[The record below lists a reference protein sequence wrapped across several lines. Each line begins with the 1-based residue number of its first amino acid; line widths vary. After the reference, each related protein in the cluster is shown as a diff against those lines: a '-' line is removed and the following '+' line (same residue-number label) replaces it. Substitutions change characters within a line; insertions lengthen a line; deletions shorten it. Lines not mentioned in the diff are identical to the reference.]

1 SRRQRAIG
9 VLYASAG
16 SKKAHMTKN
25 AGFYIVSLV
34 GKVLINNIIHIQSKA
49 IIQIFSNTHP
59 VKILY
64 GWIRSILLD
73 SVSMILMLTLKRK
86 K

>member
-1 SRRQRAIG
+1 MHGKCRHFSGLQAEKSRRQRAIG

-34 GKVLINNIIHIQSKA
+34 GKVLFNANLHSYRTKA
-49 IIQIFSNTHP
+49 CGKWRDDHE
-59 VKILY
+59 
-64 GWIRSILLD
+64 RD
-73 SVSMILMLTLKRK
+73 
-86 K
+86 

>member
-1 SRRQRAIG
+1 MTENVDILPGLQAEKSRRQRAIG

-34 GKVLINNIIHIQSKA
+34 GKVLLNNIHKKHVS
-49 IIQIFSNTHP
+49 F
-59 VKILY
+59 
-64 GWIRSILLD
+64 G
-73 SVSMILMLTLKRK
+73 SVLFY
-86 K
+86 

>member
-1 SRRQRAIG
+1 MSTFFSGLQAEKSRRQRAIG

-34 GKVLINNIIHIQSKA
+34 GKVLFNETVVLA
-49 IIQIFSNTHP
+49 P
-59 VKILY
+59 L
-64 GWIRSILLD
+64 
-73 SVSMILMLTLKRK
+73 
-86 K
+86 